1 MVGGREVLLLVLIHL
16 LAFKGV
22 DADDAEGKVH
32 PKPFGLGVGPVFI
45 GGRDTDKEGTQ
56 VALRILGQYINYKVL
71 SGEATEQDALDYKN
85 YYAENLCI
93 GTCPEHSRCEKGVCV
108 CNHDQGYLQVYG
120 QCKTNS
126 SGAYFAGDDA
136 KYRKPTPPPIPSFC
150 YCEER
155 VRDREGRMKTRRAIC
170 PDLVGDERC
179 KKIVY
184 PNVFDDQRQYCDGKN
199 NFCLQKDMNMF
210 CSDKTMFDPAPAFN
224 TQRTV
229 CGCRKEMKF
238 DRHRME
244 CRIHIG
250 ADCSRVVKTGFTNP
264 NQLTEV
270 LNGQAAA
277 PAGVT
282 YDKQDVLQGFCL
294 LLDGQADDY
303 NAHLVGDFVWSIW
316 GIGAGAFFAIC
327 CGSICAA
334 CCCCKCCESTKAK
347 IRAMDPRNHIRNM
360 DRNTQMAA
368 LGAVAANEYMDSRN
382 DKNDAAR
389 MQAMQGG
396 APAGAPGYPAPAPGQ
411 RAGFPMPE
419 GNGAG
424 GYTPVPT
431 GYGPAQQGYG
441 QQPVY
446 PQIGQPGY
454 VAPEDKGMLGELGS
468 GAMNMAPELALA
480 GAGAYTGNNSMM
492 GLGVLAA
499 ADKFDHM
506 DDNEDRIRAAAM
518 RNVPPPPMGYAGGAP
533 LPTGAPPQMMN
544 QPPPT
549 ANYPRQQMQ

>member
-1 MVGGREVLLLVLIHL
+1 MATMAGGLHQLLLLLL
-16 LAFKGV
+16 LAVAG
-22 DADDAEGKVH
+22 AQGDDAKVH

-71 SGEATEQDALDYKN
+71 SGEATQQDVLDYKN
-85 YYAENLCI
+85 YYADNLCI

-108 CNHDQGYLQVYG
+108 CNHDKGYLQVYG
-120 QCKTNS
+120 QCKTNT
-126 SGAYFAGDDA
+126 SGAYWAGDNA
-136 KYRKPTPPPIPSFC
+136 KYRKPTPPPIPDFC

-155 VRDREGRMKTRRAIC
+155 DRDGHKRRAIC
-170 PDLVGDERC
+170 PHLTQDERC
-179 KKIVY
+179 KKITY
-184 PNVFDDQRQYCDGKN
+184 PNVFDSKRQYCDGQN
-199 NFCLQKDMNMF
+199 NFCLGKDMNMF
-210 CSDKTMFDPAPAFN
+210 CSDKMMYDPAPAFN
-224 TQRTV
+224 IERTV
-229 CGCRKEMKF
+229 CECRKEMEF
-238 DRHRME
+238 DMDKME

-264 NQLTEV
+264 NHLTEI
-270 LNGQAAA
+270 LNGQEAT
-277 PAGVT
+277 PEGVT
-282 YDKQDVLQGFCL
+282 FDKKDVLQGFCL

-334 CCCCKCCESTKAK
+334 CCCCQCCESTKAK

-360 DRNTQMAA
+360 APETQMAA
-368 LGAVAANEYMDSRN
+368 LGAVAANEYLENRN
-382 DKNDAAR
+382 EKGDAAR

-396 APAGAPGYPAPAPGQ
+396 VPAPGYPGYPSSAPGS
-411 RAGFPMPE
+411 GFPMP
-419 GNGAG
+419 GDNATG
-424 GYTPVPT
+424 GYAPVPT
-431 GYGPAQQGYG
+431 GFSPAQQGFG

-454 VAPEDKGMLGELGS
+454 VAPEDKGMLGDLGS
-468 GAMNMAPELALA
+468 GALNMAPELALA
-480 GAGAYTGNNSMM
+480 GAGAYTGNTQMM
-492 GLGVLAA
+492 GLGALAA

-518 RNVPPPPMGYAGGAP
+518 RGVPPPPMGYAGGAP

>member
-1 MVGGREVLLLVLIHL
+1 MVGGREVLILLHL
-16 LAFKGV
+16 LAFKGTQ
-22 DADDAEGKVH
+22 AEEGKVH

-56 VALRILGQYINYKVL
+56 VAIRILGQYINYKVL
-71 SGEATEQDALDYKN
+71 AGEATEQDAIDYKN
-85 YYAENLCI
+85 YYGGNLCI
-93 GTCPEHSRCEKGVCV
+93 GTCPQHSRCEKGVCV

-120 QCKTNS
+120 QCKTNT

-155 VRDREGRMKTRRAIC
+155 DREGRKRTAIC
-170 PDLVGDERC
+170 PELKYDERC
-179 KKIVY
+179 KKITY
-184 PNVFDDQRQYCDGKN
+184 PNVFDDQRQHCDGN
-199 NFCLQKDMNMF
+199 ADLNFCLGKDMNMF
-210 CSDKTMFDPAPAFN
+210 CSDKTDPANF
-224 TQRTV
+224 RKV
-229 CGCRKEMKF
+229 CDCRKEMKF
-238 DRHRME
+238 DRDNME
-244 CRIHIG
+244 CRIYIG
-250 ADCSRVVKTGFTNP
+250 ADCSRVVKTGYTNP
-264 NQLTEV
+264 NHLTEV
-270 LNGQAAA
+270 LNGQEAA
-277 PAGVT
+277 PEGVSF
-282 YDKQDVLQGFCL
+282 DKKDVLQGFCL

-360 DRNTQMAA
+360 APETQMAA
-368 LGAVAANEYMDSRN
+368 LGAVAANEYMESRN
-382 DKNDAAR
+382 EKGDAAR

-396 APAGAPGYPAPAPGQ
+396 VPAGAPGYPPAPGYGQ
-411 RAGFPMPE
+411 PAGFPMPE

-424 GYTPVPT
+424 GYAPVPT
-431 GYGPAQQGYG
+431 GYGPAQQGFG

-468 GAMNMAPELALA
+468 GALNMAPELALA
-480 GAGAYTGNNSMM
+480 GAGAYTGNNTMM
-492 GLGVLAA
+492 GLGALAA

-506 DDNEDRIRAAAM
+506 DDKEDRIRAAAM
-518 RNVPPPPMGYAGGAP
+518 RGVPPPPMGYAGGAP

>member
-16 LAFKGV
+16 MAFRGGQ
-22 DADDAEGKVH
+22 ADEAEKKVH

-56 VALRILGQYINYKVL
+56 VSLRILGQYINYKVL
-71 SGEATEQDALDYKN
+71 SGEASDQDAKDYTN
-85 YYAENLCI
+85 YYGGSQCI
-93 GTCPEHSRCEKGVCV
+93 GTCPQHSTCDKGVCV
-108 CNHDQGYLQVYG
+108 CNHAKGYLQVYG
-120 QCKTNS
+120 QCKTNT
-126 SGAYFAGDDA
+126 SGAYFAENSDDA
-136 KYRKPTPPPIPSFC
+136 KYRKPTPPPIPESC
-150 YCEER
+150 YCQEQ
-155 VRDREGRMKTRRAIC
+155 DREGRYHRVIC
-170 PDLVGDERC
+170 RDLRNDQRC
-179 KKIVY
+179 KRIVY
-184 PNVFDDQRQYCDGKN
+184 PNVFDDKQQYCDTGDN
-199 NFCLQKDMNMF
+199 NFCLGKDMNMF
-210 CSDKTMFDPAPAFN
+210 CTDNTDPRN
-224 TQRTV
+224 GRRV
-229 CGCRKEMKF
+229 CGCRKEMEF
-238 DRHRME
+238 DRVKME
-244 CRIHIG
+244 CRVHIG
-250 ADCSRVVKTGFTNP
+250 ADCSRVVASGYTNP
-264 NQLTEV
+264 NHLTEV
-270 LNGQAAA
+270 LNGQESA

-282 YDKQDVLQGFCL
+282 YDQKDVLQGFCL
-294 LLDGQADDY
+294 LLEGQVEHY
-303 NAHLVGDFVWSIW
+303 NAHRVNDFTWSIL

-347 IRAMDPRNHIRNM
+347 INDMRNKYDPRRRIQGM

-382 DKNDAAR
+382 EKGDAAR

-396 APAGAPGYPAPAPGQ
+396 VPTGAPGYPGQ
-411 RAGFPMPE
+411 RAPGFPMPE
-419 GNGAG
+419 GPGAG
-424 GYTPVPT
+424 GYAPVPT

-446 PQIGQPGY
+446 PQIGKPGY

-518 RNVPPPPMGYAGGAP
+518 RGVPPPPMGYAGGAP

-549 ANYPRQQMQ
+549 AHYPRQQMQ